1 MGGVLSRFTKN
12 IPFLRT
18 RMMREEFKKPL
29 NKLKVKK
36 GPQKKEIFQNGN
48 SENMFTR
55 KVTITLSTGKVLLSA
70 EVTL

>member
-1 MGGVLSRFTKN
+1 
-12 IPFLRT
+12 
-18 RMMREEFKKPL
+18 MMREEFKKPL

-70 EVTL
+70 EVTLWLNLSSGERLPKISRQ